1 MSAAVRPWLLRVVLG
16 ALAALVLI
24 TGLPQAGQAVSAG
37 HSADIA
43 HSASTAQ
50 AAGSGQAADAPR
62 PAENAPI
69 LIGTS
74 GFTFEDLDPQTTPN
88 LWAMMQSSQIG
99 TMTPRSVRSVSC
111 PVDGWLAVGSGRR
124 AADEPRQQC
133 RKPQPPL
140 DGWVADWD
148 VFQQVARGDNYDA
161 ALGGLA
167 EAVPAVSAYGP
178 GAAIAAADPSGRIG
192 QWEPIADD
200 IGLRAASSS
209 ESGELAIVDLGNSE
223 ADGYSLKDLDRRVG
237 AILTATGWLG
247 ADPAAGIGEGTSPII
262 FASIAD
268 GTHDGSS
275 MQATMMLEPGAEPG
289 LLTSSS
295 TRQPGLIQVPDIAP
309 TLVQLSGGETMG
321 NVAGAPMT
329 SNPGGSWESRFQSV
343 LDRQVAVTTQNE
355 ISTWFFPVVASL
367 MAGLLALAWFL
378 RRRHRELVH
387 STAYRLGVVFAA
399 MPVSTYL
406 VNVLPWE
413 RATNPDIAMLGAL
426 VGWSVVLGAL
436 ALLGPWRRSQ
446 LGPVLFVSAVTVGV
460 LAYDVITGSQLQ
472 MSTLL
477 GEPLLIASRFYG
489 IGNSALAL
497 YCCALLLAVAGFASL
512 ARRPLTRLAIVLV
525 PVLLSCVLLAA
536 PGLGTKFGSVP
547 TLIIGVAYLALASA
561 GIRFSVKRL
570 GLTVGIAG
578 FVMLLVLFL
587 DWLRPAAQRTHF
599 GRFFDS
605 LINGEALGVLARK
618 IDMNIDILT
627 QSWMTVILPLII
639 IAVFWVALT
648 PARFSM
654 HGLTDLYARFPL
666 LRAAMIS
673 LAILLGVGT
682 FINDS
687 GIVVPA
693 VGILFLVPVLAHL
706 ETHPRAEATAGSGRA
721 TPGLGG
727 APGVGGASGDADGVS
742 AGGDASDRADAS
754 SDARARSAAD
764 RGASVGAEVPAG
776 REDAGTPGDRQSSN

>member
-1 MSAAVRPWLLRVVLG
+1 MTGLLHSRLVRALMLCLAVAVVI
-16 ALAALVLI
+16 V
-24 TGLPQAGQAVSAG
+24 GLPQA
-37 HSADIA
+37 
-43 HSASTAQ
+43 AQ
-50 AAGSGQAADAPR
+50 AAPAQSPPAQAAPTAHSLPAQAAPAQAAATTTSAPASAATTSPTQSGTTPA
-62 PAENAPI
+62 PAERGTI

-74 GFTFEDLDPQTTPN
+74 GFTFEDLDPQTTPH
-88 LWAMMQSSQIG
+88 LWAMMQSAQIG

-124 AADEPRQQC
+124 AADEPRRQC
-133 RKPQPPL
+133 RVPQPPL

-148 VFQQVARGDNYDA
+148 VYAQVARGDNYDA

-167 EAVPAVSAYGP
+167 EAVPRISAFGP
-178 GAAIAAADPSGRIG
+178 GAAIAAADPTGAIDDWSPIG
-192 QWEPIADD
+192 DD
-200 IGLRAASSS
+200 IGPQAASAS
-209 ESGELAIVDLGNSE
+209 ESGNLTIVDLGNTE
-223 ADGYSLKDLDRRVG
+223 ADGYSLRDLDRRVG
-237 AILTATGWLG
+237 AILAATGWATGDASDGL
-247 ADPAAGIGEGTSPII
+247 GEGTTPVI
-262 FASIAD
+262 FSSIAD

-275 MQATMMLEPGAEPG
+275 MQATMMLKPGEDPG
-289 LLTSSS
+289 LLSSSS
-295 TRQPGLIQVPDIAP
+295 TRQPGLVQVPDIAP
-309 TLVQLSGGETMG
+309 TLVQLSGGEPMG
-321 NVAGAPMT
+321 NVAGAPMS
-329 SNPGGSWESRFQSV
+329 SNPGGSWESRYQSV
-343 LDRQVAVTTQNE
+343 LDRQVAVKTQNE

-378 RRRHRELVH
+378 RRRNAELVH
-387 STAYRLGVVFAA
+387 STAYRLGIVFAA
-399 MPVSTYL
+399 LPVSTYL

-426 VGWSVVLGAL
+426 VGWALVLGAL
-436 ALLGPWRRSQ
+436 ALLGPWRRHR
-446 LGPVLFVSAVTVGV
+446 LGPVLFVSVVTVLV

-497 YCCALLLAVAGFASL
+497 YCCALLLAVAGFASM
-512 ARRPLTRLAIVLV
+512 ATRPLVRIAIVLV
-525 PVLLSCVLLAA
+525 PVLVSCVLLAA

-561 GIRFSVKRL
+561 GIRFSLKRL

-587 DWLRPAAQRTHF
+587 DWLRPADQRTHF

-605 LINGEALGVLARK
+605 LISGEALGVLARK

-639 IAVFWVALT
+639 IAVFWVALM
-648 PARFSM
+648 PQRFALG
-654 HGLTDLYARFPL
+654 GLVDLYARIPL
-666 LRAAMIS
+666 LRAGMVS

-682 FINDS
+682 IINDS

-706 ETHPRAEATAGSGRA
+706 ETFRIPDSPAEAAPPTA
-721 TPGLGG
+721 TPSR
-727 APGVGGASGDADGVS
+727 PSTTETI
-742 AGGDASDRADAS
+742 
-754 SDARARSAAD
+754 
-764 RGASVGAEVPAG
+764 AEV
-776 REDAGTPGDRQSSN
+776 